1 VLLDVSQSYRAAI
14 LQTAKAFGAPITS
27 ADINKVLCP
36 FAARSLM
43 SRVPVRPR
51 LHYRLLTLCPL
62 RPVVSVYVC
71 MYVCMYVCIIYIY
84 VYIYMPIGPV
94 LSPVAGCISFC
105 GSPWRLVL
113 PI

>member
-1 VLLDVSQSYRAAI
+1 MDGVLLDVSQSYRAAI

-71 MYVCMYVCIIYIY
+71 VYVCMYVCIIYIY
-84 VYIYMPIGPV
+84 IYIYIYICV
-94 LSPVAGCISFC
+94 
-105 GSPWRLVL
+105 
-113 PI
+113 